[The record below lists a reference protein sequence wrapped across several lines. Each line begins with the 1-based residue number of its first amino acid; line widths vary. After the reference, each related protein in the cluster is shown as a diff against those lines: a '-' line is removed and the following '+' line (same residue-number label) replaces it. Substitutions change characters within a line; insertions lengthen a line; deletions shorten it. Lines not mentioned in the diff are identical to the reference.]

1 MRTARA
7 DHLGVFGPGLEHA
20 WEKPLRDAKA
30 PWVFARPFPEFRR
43 LEALGRFVCLAV
55 EALDMEFPQ
64 GTALVFASTF
74 GCLHADRLFEASRH
88 GVIRP
93 ALFPYTLPSTCLA
106 ELAIRHR
113 VMGPTLC
120 LSVAPGDDRTALA
133 EARRLLAAGEAEA
146 AVVLVGDVVPP
157 DQVSM
162 TAHYLTP

>member
-1 MRTARA
+1 MRTAQA
-7 DHLGVFGPGLEHA
+7 DHLGVFGPGLDHRWKE
-20 WEKPLRDAKA
+20 PLPEGKV
-30 PWVFARPFPEFRR
+30 PWIFARPFPEYRR

-64 GTALVFASTF
+64 GTALVFASTL
-74 GCLHADRLFEASRH
+74 GCLHADRLFEESRH

-120 LSVAPGDDRTALA
+120 LSVAPGDETTALA
-133 EARRLLAAGEAEA
+133 EARRLLAGAEAEA

-157 DQVSM
+157 EKISM

>member
-7 DHLGVFGPGLEHA
+7 DHLGVLGPGLEHR
-20 WEKPLRDAKA
+20 WEEPLRDARA
-30 PWVFARPFPEFRR
+30 PWVFPRPFPEYRR

-55 EALDMEFPQ
+55 EALDMEFPE
-64 GTALVFASTF
+64 GAALVFASSY
-74 GCLHADRLFEASRH
+74 GCLHADRLFEESRH

-113 VMGPTLC
+113 IMGPTLC
-120 LSVAPGDDRTALA
+120 LSVAPGDRASALA
-133 EARRLLAAGEAEA
+133 EARRLLAAGEADA
-146 AVVLVGDVVPP
+146 AIVLRGDVVPP
-157 DQVSM
+157 DEVSM